1 VGGEARLTS
10 VGRPRRG
17 RKHLIALVGLPARG
31 KTFTA
36 RKLAGYLAWLGYPTQ
51 VFNVGERRR
60 AVLGPGQ
67 LHEFFDPAN
76 REASAQR
83 RGLAEAA
90 LDDAMR
96 WLRGD
101 GRVAIFDAT
110 NTTRERRAAIR
121 ARCEAEDRDLL
132 FVEIVNR
139 EPEVIEANLRE
150 TKLSSPDYAGVDEA
164 AALADFRARI
174 AHYERVYETLGE
186 DEGAWVRIV
195 DRGRRVEI
203 HEVYGWIPGRIVSF
217 LTNLQVTRRP
227 IWLTRHGQSAWNV
240 LGRIGGDPELS
251 PAGRAYAK
259 NLAAYVRETFG
270 ADSDLDVW
278 TSTLRRTRET
288 AEALGVLPGQWKALD
303 EIHAGICDGLTYAQI
318 ERNMPAEFAARRRDK
333 FHYRYPRGESY
344 QDVVQRVDRVIIE
357 LERYRTPVLV
367 ICHRAVGRALYAYF
381 LQHPPAEA
389 PHVPMPLHTVIQLTP
404 TAYGCEE
411 KRVALGPAV
420 PD

>member
-1 VGGEARLTS
+1 MS
-10 VGRPRRG
+10 RPRRG

-60 AVLGPGQ
+60 TQLGAGQ

-76 REASAQR
+76 RDAAAQR
-83 RGLAEAA
+83 QRLAEAT
-90 LDDAMR
+90 LDDAMLF
-96 WLRGD
+96 LRGE

-110 NTTRERRAAIR
+110 NTTHERRATIR
-121 ARCEAEDRDLL
+121 ARCATEDRDLL
-132 FVEIVNR
+132 FVEIVNQD
-139 EPEVIEANLRE
+139 PAVVEANLRE

-164 AALADFRARI
+164 TALADFRARI
-174 AHYERVYETLGE
+174 AHYESVYESLGE
-186 DEGAWVRIV
+186 DEGAWLRIV

-203 HEVYGWIPGRIVSF
+203 HAVYGWIPGRIVGF

-227 IWLTRHGQSAWNV
+227 IWLTRHGQSEWNV
-240 LGRIGGDPELS
+240 LGRIGGDPELA
-251 PAGRAYAK
+251 PAGRTYAQS
-259 NLAAYVRETFG
+259 LAAYVRTSFG
-270 ADSDLDVW
+270 PTSDLDVW

-288 AEALGVLPGQWKALD
+288 ALPLGIEAGPWKALD
-303 EIHAGICDGLTYAQI
+303 EIHAGVCDGMTYAEI
-318 ERNMPAEFAARRRDK
+318 AAALPAEFEARKRDK

-367 ICHRAVGRALYAYF
+367 ICHRAVARALYAYF
-381 LQHPPAEA
+381 MQLPPAKT
-389 PHVPMPLHTVIQLTP
+389 PHLPIPLHTVIQLTP

-411 KRVALGPAV
+411 ERVELPPRVAE
-420 PD
+420 

>member
-1 VGGEARLTS
+1 

-36 RKLAGYLAWLGYPTQ
+36 RKLAGYLGWLGYPTQ

-60 AVLGPGQ
+60 TLLGPGQ
-67 LHEFFDPAN
+67 QHEFFDPAN
-76 REASAQR
+76 REASEQR
-83 RGLAEAA
+83 RKLAEAA
-90 LDDAMR
+90 LDDAMAF
-96 WLRGD
+96 LRGP

-110 NTTRERRAAIR
+110 NTTRARRDVIR
-121 ARCEAEDRDLL
+121 ARCDAEDRDLL

-139 EPEVIEANLRE
+139 EPAVIEANVRE
-150 TKLSSPDYAGVDEA
+150 TKLSSPDYAGIAEA
-164 AALADFRARI
+164 DALRDFRARI
-174 AHYERVYETLGE
+174 AHYEGVYQTLSD
-186 DEGAWVRIV
+186 DEGAWLRIV

-227 IWLTRHGQSAWNV
+227 VWLTRHGESAWNV
-240 LGRIGGDPELS
+240 LGRIGGDSELS
-251 PAGRAYAK
+251 PRGREYAQ
-259 NLAAYVRETFG
+259 NLAACVRRTFG
-270 ADSDLDVW
+270 PSSDLDVW
-278 TSTLRRTRET
+278 TSTLRRARET
-288 AEALGVLPGQWKALD
+288 AAPLGIEPGQWKALD

-367 ICHRAVGRALYAYF
+367 ICHRAVARALYAYF
-381 LQHPPAEA
+381 LQRPPAEA
-389 PHVPMPLHTVIQLTP
+389 PHLPVPLHTVIQLTP

-411 KRVALGPAV
+411 ERVALEPRV

>member
-1 VGGEARLTS
+1 LTN
-10 VGRPRRG
+10 VPHPRRG

-60 AVLGPGQ
+60 TQLGAGQ
-67 LHEFFDPAN
+67 QHEFFDPAN
-76 REASAQR
+76 RDAAAQR
-83 RGLAEAA
+83 RRLAEAT
-90 LDDAMR
+90 LDDAMLF
-96 WLRGD
+96 LRGE

-110 NTTRERRAAIR
+110 NTTRERRDAIR
-121 ARCEAEDRDLL
+121 ARCAAEDRDLL
-132 FVEIVNR
+132 FVEIVNQD
-139 EPEVIEANLRE
+139 PAVVEANLRE

-164 AALADFRARI
+164 TALADFRARI
-174 AHYERVYETLGE
+174 AHYESIYESLGE
-186 DEGAWVRIV
+186 DEGAWLRIV

-203 HEVYGWIPGRIVSF
+203 HEVYGWIPGRIVGF

-227 IWLTRHGQSAWNV
+227 IWLTRHGQSTWNV

-251 PAGRAYAK
+251 PAGREYAES
-259 NLAAYVRETFG
+259 LAAYVRRSFG
-270 ADSDLDVW
+270 SASDLDVW

-288 AEALGVLPGQWKALD
+288 ALPLGIEAGPWKALD
-303 EIHAGICDGLTYAQI
+303 EIHAGVCDGMTYAEI
-318 ERNMPAEFAARRRDK
+318 AAAMPAEFEARKRDK

-367 ICHRAVGRALYAYF
+367 ICHRAVARALYAYF
-381 LQHPPAEA
+381 LQLPPAKT
-389 PHVPMPLHTVIQLTP
+389 PHLPIPLHTVIQLTP

-411 KRVALGPAV
+411 ERVELPPRVAE
-420 PD
+420 

>member
-1 VGGEARLTS
+1 

-36 RKLAGYLAWLGYPTQ
+36 RKLAGYLEWLGYPTQ

-76 REASAQR
+76 RAASAQR
-83 RGLAEAA
+83 RRLAEAA
-90 LDDAMR
+90 LDDAMAF
-96 WLRGD
+96 LRGA

-110 NTTRERRAAIR
+110 NTTRERRAVIR

-132 FVEIVNR
+132 FVEILNH
-139 EPEVIEANLRE
+139 EPAVIEANVRE

-227 IWLTRHGQSAWNV
+227 VWLTRHGQSAWNV

-259 NLAAYVRETFG
+259 NLADYVRGAFG
-270 ADSDLDVW
+270 PDSDLDVW

-288 AEALGVLPGQWKALD
+288 AVPLGVEPGQWKALD

-381 LQHPPAEA
+381 LQRPPAEA
-389 PHVPMPLHTVIQLTP
+389 PHLPMPLHSVIQLTP

-411 KRVALGPAV
+411 QRVALEPAV

>member
-1 VGGEARLTS
+1 VS
-10 VGRPRRG
+10 RPRRG

-36 RKLAGYLAWLGYPTQ
+36 RKLAGYLGWLGYPTQ

-60 AVLGPGQ
+60 ALLGSGQ
-67 LHEFFDPAN
+67 LHDFFDPAN
-76 REASAQR
+76 RDAAAQR
-83 RGLAEAA
+83 HRLAETT
-90 LDDAMR
+90 LDDAMAF
-96 WLRGD
+96 LRGV

-110 NTTRERRAAIR
+110 NTTRERRDAIR
-121 ARCEAEDRDLL
+121 RRCVAEDRDLL
-132 FVEIVNR
+132 FVEIVNQ

-174 AHYERVYETLGE
+174 AHYETAYQMLSEE
-186 DEGAWVRIV
+186 EGAWLRIV
-195 DRGRRVEI
+195 DRGRKLEI

-251 PAGRAYAK
+251 PAGREYAQS
-259 NLAAYVRETFG
+259 LASYVRRSFG
-270 ADSDLDVW
+270 ATGDLDVW

-288 AEALGVLPGQWKALD
+288 AAPLVIEPGAWKALD
-303 EIHAGICDGLTYAQI
+303 EIDAGICEGMTYAEI
-318 ERNMPAEFAARRRDK
+318 ERAMPAEFEARRRDK
-333 FHYRYPRGESY
+333 YRYRYPRGESY
-344 QDVVQRVDRVIIE
+344 QDVVQRLDRVIVE

-367 ICHRAVGRALYAYF
+367 ICHRAVARALYAYF
-381 LQHPPAEA
+381 LQLPPAEV
-389 PHVPMPLHTVIQLTP
+389 PHLPMPLHSVIQLTP

-411 KRVALGPAV
+411 ERVALGPRV
-420 PD
+420 EG